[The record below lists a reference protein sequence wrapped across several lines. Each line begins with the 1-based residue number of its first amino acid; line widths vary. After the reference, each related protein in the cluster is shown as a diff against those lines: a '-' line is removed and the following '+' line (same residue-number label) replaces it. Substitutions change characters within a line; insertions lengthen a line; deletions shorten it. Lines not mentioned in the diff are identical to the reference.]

1 MTEITFKL
9 DREFIALNDLL
20 KITGLV
26 DSGGMGKVVVSE
38 GLVSVD
44 GAIEMRKT
52 AKIRVGQVIEFSD
65 QIVKVIL

>member
-52 AKIRVGQVIEFSD
+52 AKIRVGQIIKFSE
-65 QIVKVIL
+65 QIVKVI

>member
-9 DREFIALNDLL
+9 NREFINLNDLL

-52 AKIRVGQVIEFSD
+52 AKIRVGQAVEYSEQMI
-65 QIVKVIL
+65 KVI

>member
-26 DSGGMGKVVVSE
+26 DSGGMGKVVVGE

-44 GAIEMRKT
+44 GAIELRKT
-52 AKIRVGQVIEFSD
+52 AKIRVGQMVEFSE
-65 QIVKVIL
+65 QIVKVI

>member
-9 DREFIALNDLL
+9 DREFISLNDLL

-26 DSGGMGKVVVSE
+26 DSGGMGKVVVGE

-44 GAIEMRKT
+44 GAIELRKT
-52 AKIRVGQVIEFSD
+52 AKIRVGQVVEFSE
-65 QIVKVIL
+65 QKIIIA

>member
-9 DREFIALNDLL
+9 DREFINLNDLL

-26 DSGGMGKVVVSE
+26 DSGGMGKVVVGE

-44 GAIEMRKT
+44 GAIELRKT
-52 AKIRVGQVIEFSD
+52 AKIRVGQVVELSEQKI
-65 QIVKVIL
+65 IIT

>member
-44 GAIEMRKT
+44 GMIEMRKT
-52 AKIRVGQVIEFSD
+52 AKIRVGQVIELSE
-65 QIVKVIL
+65 QIVKVI

>member
-44 GAIEMRKT
+44 GMIEMRKT
-52 AKIRVGQVIEFSD
+52 AKIRVGQIIKFSE
-65 QIVKVIL
+65 QIVKVI

>member
-52 AKIRVGQVIEFSD
+52 AKIRVGQVIEFSE
-65 QIVKVIL
+65 QIIKVI

>member
-52 AKIRVGQVIEFSD
+52 AKIRVGQVIEFSE
-65 QIVKVIL
+65 QIVKVI